1 MRALN
6 RSFCYFIRQ
15 IAADRMLVMVCAA
28 PPLCGAFFRFGIP
41 ALEPLFV
48 RWFGFGLE
56 SYYLLLDLLLSG
68 ITPYMLCFV
77 SAMVILD
84 ETDSHM
90 SAYLCVTPIGKNGY
104 LVSRLAFP
112 AAASGL
118 VSFCVLAVFRLSV
131 DSIFIMA
138 SLSLQSAVLGMLAAM
153 LIVSLSS
160 NKVEGMAISKLSGLI
175 LFGMVIPFV
184 FKGGGKYVFG
194 LMPSFWIA
202 RWAIT
207 PGFFA
212 ILLFSGTSVLWF
224 FVLWRRFSL
233 KLT

>member
-1 MRALN
+1 
-6 RSFCYFIRQ
+6 
-15 IAADRMLVMVCAA
+15 MVCAA

-41 ALEPLFV
+41 VLEPLFV

-112 AAASGL
+112 AAVSGL

-131 DSIFIMA
+131 DSIFI
-138 SLSLQSAVLGMLAAM
+138 
-153 LIVSLSS
+153 
-160 NKVEGMAISKLSGLI
+160 
-175 LFGMVIPFV
+175 
-184 FKGGGKYVFG
+184 
-194 LMPSFWIA
+194 
-202 RWAIT
+202 
-207 PGFFA
+207 
-212 ILLFSGTSVLWF
+212 
-224 FVLWRRFSL
+224 
-233 KLT
+233 